1 MVPLAFDEMEMSGSS
16 GYEHYYRQN
25 IADSPQAL
33 TLTLTLTLILT
44 LTLTLTLTLPLAL
57 TPAQILTCSRSR
69 AMARGASTAAPKGA
83 VT

>member
-33 TLTLTLTLILT
+33 TLTLTLTPT
-44 LTLTLTLTLPLAL
+44 PTLTLTLPLPPPPPLALPFTL
-57 TPAQILTCSRSR
+57 TPTLPRRASASR
-69 AMARGASTAAPKGA
+69 TAASP
-83 VT
+83 